1 MDSSTHPANQN
12 FWSDARPS
20 NENPDFIRHY
30 FASSRLH
37 FIGSF
42 RARYESMMVAVGKK
56 LSVNPATLLQ
66 SSATAHTLSKQ
77 TAQTLSERVIV
88 HVDMDCF
95 FASIAVKKN
104 PSLAGK
110 CIAVAHGGG
119 EISSCS
125 YEARKFGVR
134 AGMFCKDARK
144 ICPQL
149 LSVPYDFPMYE
160 EASIQIYTLFYGY
173 PHICVEAV
181 SVDEAYLDITLAV
194 SGGGG
199 GSQSAVEEL
208 VSELRGRIYAKTG
221 CTASA
226 GIGPSKLVARLA
238 TKAAKPNG
246 QLRIRQECVI
256 AYLDTLQVRD
266 LPGIGW
272 RTAQRLKQLEVQT
285 CSQLRALSL
294 AFLQTEFGER
304 HGQLFYE
311 VARGIDVAPV
321 RPLKPR
327 KSIGAEVS
335 WGVRFTND
343 EGEKVSKFLSDLAD
357 EVSSRVLAAGACG
370 SKVVFKVYKRRPN
383 GDMTYYKHLGHGP
396 CTILTRSAKFAEV
409 SQHSLRKTL
418 RATCLRLHADLHIW
432 HEDLRG
438 VGLQITDLKFAD
450 LSFDYTAAP
459 TSGDTRRID
468 SYFEAKGNVKEQ
480 EDVSKGG
487 RHDLRKEGKS
497 ERVGIEWN
505 QIGVNDELKF
515 NSPTSEDRIEHGR
528 LEVEGEVQDD
538 SEASFWTQKEM
549 SEDDQEND
557 TDCEANNL
565 DIEED
570 RIEIGPAEEAEHVIP
585 NLRRQQNAVNIPSGW
600 DKQVFL
606 QLPEELQEELLA
618 ANSTTHNRPTNE
630 PVTHNAPFRNENTD
644 YRRSERRKRR
654 RNGTSTR
661 NEHPRLEKRH
671 KRKQTAQVTMT
682 QFADISE
689 LKSKGNDVLD
699 AKEFRN
705 RPLRDCVE
713 LLADL
718 RGGSNLLKKTAALNS
733 SSVRKGNTIRTDATL
748 RRNDELDNENELEIE
763 IPSPPTLSSDSSY
776 SLGISGILE
785 EQGMVHEQVY
795 EEEDVTEYAPKLQEW
810 MKRHAREVK
819 SGYVE
824 LLRGRLLELVRLKKL
839 ERVCSELRVMGIYA
853 DRERE
858 GGWRKWIKVLVDEV
872 QSECRRLYG
881 FSLAI
886 RAIEM

>member
-1 MDSSTHPANQN
+1 
-12 FWSDARPS
+12 
-20 NENPDFIRHY
+20 
-30 FASSRLH
+30 
-37 FIGSF
+37 
-42 RARYESMMVAVGKK
+42 MVAVGKK

-66 SSATAHTLSKQ
+66 SSATAHTLSKR
-77 TAQTLSERVIV
+77 TTPALSERVIV

-95 FASIAVKKN
+95 FASIAIKKN

-149 LSVPYDFPMYE
+149 LSVSYDFPMYE

-173 PHICVEAV
+173 PNVCVEAV
-181 SVDEAYLDITLAV
+181 SVDEAYLDITLAIGGE
-194 SGGGG
+194 GGGT
-199 GSQSAVEEL
+199 QCVAEEL
-208 VSELRGRIYAKTG
+208 VRDLRSRIYARTG

-246 QLRIRQECVI
+246 QLRIRQERVT
-256 AYLDTLQVRD
+256 AYLDTLRVRD

-272 RTAQRLKQLEVQT
+272 RTTQRLKQLNVQT

-294 AFLQTEFGER
+294 LFMQTEFGER

-311 VARGIDVAPV
+311 VSRGIDVTPV
-321 RPLKPR
+321 QPLKPR

-335 WGVRFTND
+335 WGVRFKDN
-343 EGEKVSKFLSDLAD
+343 EGEKVTKFLSDLAD

-370 SKVVFKVYKRRPN
+370 SKVVFKVYKRRLN
-383 GDMTYYKHLGHGP
+383 ADMTGYKHLGHGP
-396 CTILTRSAKFAEV
+396 CTILTRSAKLAGAT
-409 SQHSLRKTL
+409 QHSLQEKL
-418 RATCLRLHADLHIW
+418 RATCLRLHAGLRIL

-438 VGLQITDLKFAD
+438 VGLQTTDLKFAD

-459 TSGDTRRID
+459 TSGATRRID
-468 SYFEAKGNVKEQ
+468 FYFGADGNVERQEEVLEVGRPTLENQGESDRTSIEQ
-480 EDVSKGG
+480 NQRQVSDK
-487 RHDLRKEGKS
+487 LK
-497 ERVGIEWN
+497 
-505 QIGVNDELKF
+505 VNSPNLEDELEYKR
-515 NSPTSEDRIEHGR
+515 PRE
-528 LEVEGEVQDD
+528 EGEVQDD
-538 SEASFWTQKEM
+538 SKAFYWTQNEM
-549 SEDDQEND
+549 SEYEQEND
-557 TDCEANNL
+557 TEHEVDTL

-570 RIEIGPAEEAEHVIP
+570 RIETGPAEEVGPAREAEHVIP
-585 NLRRQQNAVNIPSGW
+585 NPVSVQDVVNIPSGW

-606 QLPEELQEELLA
+606 QLPKELREELLA
-618 ANSTTHNRPTNE
+618 ANGITYHGRANE
-630 PVTHNAPFRNENTD
+630 PVTHNAPFGEENTD
-644 YRRSERRKRR
+644 CKWRERRKRR
-654 RNGTSTR
+654 RNSAATR
-661 NEHPRLEKRH
+661 NEQQRLEKRH
-671 KRKQTAQVTMT
+671 KRKQAAQVTMT

-689 LKSKGNDVLD
+689 LKSRGNHVLG
-699 AKEFRN
+699 AEEFRD
-705 RPLRDCVE
+705 RPLRDCIE
-713 LLADL
+713 LLEDL
-718 RGGSNLLKKTAALNS
+718 RGSNVLKVTTTLNNP
-733 SSVRKGNTIRTDATL
+733 SVRRGNNFQTDATVMGRGKL
-748 RRNDELDNENELEIE
+748 GSENGLEIE

-776 SLGISGILE
+776 SLGISGMLE
-785 EQGMVHEQVY
+785 EQETAYEQVY
-795 EEEDVTEYAPKLQEW
+795 EDEDVTEYAPKLQEW
-810 MKRHAREVK
+810 MRRHAGDVR

-839 ERVCSELRVMGIYA
+839 ERVSSELRVIEMYA
-853 DRERE
+853 KGEEGE

-886 RAIEM
+886 RGIEL